1 MNLTRSTM
9 LPFPRW
15 RKTVRKWLVGLLL
28 LGVVAAWAW
37 RLVREISQPPPHLIH
52 GAGWGDDEPLP
63 PKWWTL
69 SHAME
74 EEGLV
79 PPPV

>member
-1 MNLTRSTM
+1 M

-63 PKWWTL
+63 QGLEQW
-69 SHAME
+69 ME
-74 EEGLV
+74 KEGLV